1 MEIYSIDVT
10 PQELAFLR
18 QSLDLITIP
27 GKDAKFIANLQ
38 VKLENEMLEIQ
49 RSKEEQKALEL
60 SKAVNL
66 DKQKSASK

>member
-10 PQELAFLR
+10 PQEIAFLR
-18 QSLDLITIP
+18 QSLDLITIS

-38 VKLENEMLEIQ
+38 VKLENEMMDIQ

-66 DKQKSASK
+66 DKQKSISK